1 MEVVRG
7 LGSSFTADLVVIG
20 TFSDSTAK
28 NSLSFFVFFLEER
41 MLVVVLPFR
50 RVRRGM
56 NFFGSGGDI
65 S

>member
-28 NSLSFFVFFLEER
+28 NSLSFFVFFLE
-41 MLVVVLPFR
+41 
-50 RVRRGM
+50 
-56 NFFGSGGDI
+56 
-65 S
+65 